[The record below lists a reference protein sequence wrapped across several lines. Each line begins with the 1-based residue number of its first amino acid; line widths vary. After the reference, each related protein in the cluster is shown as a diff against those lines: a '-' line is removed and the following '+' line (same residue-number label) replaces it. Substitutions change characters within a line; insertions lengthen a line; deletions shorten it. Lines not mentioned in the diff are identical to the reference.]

1 MIRRRRRP
9 ARTLPSLLPCTAV
22 AFLLLAL
29 LGCGG
34 SEAPPSQDAAGAAAP
49 APAGATEPATPAP
62 APADPAPPLET
73 DASIPPSRTERP
85 ERAPETA
92 PHAPSP
98 PESAPGGAAPAQ
110 AGAPNEPAPEPPPP
124 PPPPP
129 PPQIVVAEGTTF
141 SVRIANDLSGKD
153 SKIGQRVRG
162 TLLSNLKGEG
172 DTLPCQ
178 GWTIVG
184 TVAEIVPPES
194 KNRPGEMV
202 LTFHELRTD
211 DGRTFPLQAA
221 TRIVGNKTTGRNVG
235 IVAGS
240 AVAGA
245 ILGKQL
251 GNKSGKNAAIGGVVG
266 GAAGAVGASQAKGNH
281 ARVSKDDE
289 LELGLVAELR
299 VPKGDF

>member
-22 AFLLLAL
+22 ALLLLAL

-62 APADPAPPLET
+62 APADPAPPLGT
-73 DASIPPSRTERP
+73 DAPIPPSRMERP
-85 ERAPETA
+85 KRAPETA

-98 PESAPGGAAPAQ
+98 PESASGGAAPAQ
-110 AGAPNEPAPEPPPP
+110 AGAPNEPAPEPLPP

-153 SKIGQRVRG
+153 SKIGQRVKG

-172 DTLPCQ
+172 GTLPCQ

-194 KNRPGEMV
+194 KNS
-202 LTFHELRTD
+202 
-211 DGRTFPLQAA
+211 
-221 TRIVGNKTTGRNVG
+221 RIVGNKTTGRNVG